1 MAKQI
6 AISDEVYLELLKRKK
21 NDKSFSEV
29 IKAILLKEKS
39 STGSK
44 RSKDASARILIRMKK
59 GYNFGKL
66 IGTRDDWHAR

>member
-6 AISDEVYLELLKRKK
+6 AISDEVYSELLKRKK

-39 STGSK
+39 FAESN
-44 RSKDASARILIRMKK
+44 RSKDASARILNRMKK
-59 GYNFGKL
+59 GYDLGKI
-66 IGTRDDWHAR
+66 IGIRDDWHAR

>member
-6 AISDEVYLELLKRKK
+6 AISDEVYSELLKRKK

-29 IKAILLKEKS
+29 LKAILLKEKS
-39 STGSK
+39 SAESN
-44 RSKDASARILIRMKK
+44 RSKDASARILNRMKK
-59 GYNFGKL
+59 GYDLGKL

>member
-6 AISDEVYLELLKRKK
+6 AISDEVYSELLKRKK

-39 STGSK
+39 FSESN
-44 RSKDASARILIRMKK
+44 RSKDASARILNRMKK
-59 GYNFGKL
+59 GCLNC
-66 IGTRDDWHAR
+66 RNDERE

>member
-6 AISDEVYLELLKRKK
+6 AISDEVYSELLKRKK

-39 STGSK
+39 STESN
-44 RSKDASARILIRMKK
+44 RSKDASARILNRMKK
-59 GYNFGKL
+59 GYDLGKL

>member
-6 AISDEVYLELLKRKK
+6 AISDEVYSELLKRKK

-39 STGSK
+39 FSESN
-44 RSKDASARILIRMKK
+44 RSKDASARILNRMKK
-59 GYNFGKL
+59 GYDLGKI